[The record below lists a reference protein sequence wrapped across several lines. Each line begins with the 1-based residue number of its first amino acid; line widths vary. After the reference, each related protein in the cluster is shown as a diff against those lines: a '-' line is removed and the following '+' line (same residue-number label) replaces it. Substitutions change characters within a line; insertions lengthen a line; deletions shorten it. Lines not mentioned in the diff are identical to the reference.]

1 MQPMK
6 PYSKDLRV
14 RIVKAIEEDM
24 SKSKAAR
31 LFGVSISSVKRYVRI
46 AEQGASLALRKGGG
60 RPPKAGEAIRKLLEE
75 DVHKRTTATVAGRCR
90 LLQSVTGK
98 SLSLSTIKRLLK
110 GMGFSQKTDCGGDGA
125 GRVAESSFEGDDR

>member
-46 AEQGASLALRKGGG
+46 AE
-60 RPPKAGEAIRKLLEE
+60 
-75 DVHKRTTATVAGRCR
+75 
-90 LLQSVTGK
+90 
-98 SLSLSTIKRLLK
+98 
-110 GMGFSQKTDCGGDGA
+110 
-125 GRVAESSFEGDDR
+125 